1 MQQKPT
7 RILSEAELTLLQDY
21 SWEKTV
27 QNFTNQM
34 QVYHAGIKEVQT
46 KLGGR
51 FGRGV
56 SNAV

>member
-34 QVYHAGIKEVQT
+34 QVYHAGI
-46 KLGGR
+46 
-51 FGRGV
+51 
-56 SNAV
+56 